1 MLGGQN
7 VSTLVFERNGPAR
20 VDDHLVEGGEALT
33 TAARELGMRSSAG
46 APISV
51 EGRLWGVMI
60 VASTREHAL
69 LPGTE
74 YRLAEFTKLIA
85 TTIANTQ
92 ARQEVSA
99 LADEQAALRRVAT
112 LVARGEPPRGV
123 FAAVAQEVGRAAS
136 RRPHAHRPLRG
147 RRGDGRRRVERHR
160 RTRADPRPGEH

>member
-1 MLGGQN
+1 M
-7 VSTLVFERNGPAR
+7 FERNGPAR
-20 VDDHLVEGGEALT
+20 VDDHLVEGSEALT
-33 TAARELGMRSSAG
+33 TAARGLGMRSSAG

-60 VASTREHAL
+60 VASTREHVL

-74 YRLAEFTKLIA
+74 YRLAEFTELIA

-92 ARQEVSA
+92 ARQEVGA

-123 FAAVAQEVGRAAS
+123 FEAVAQEAAGCFPPTS
-136 RRPHAHRPLRG
+136 RSSAAT
-147 RRGDGRRRVERHR
+147 
-160 RTRADPRPGEH
+160 RTAR